1 MTDNHLKKEKKHA
14 IHNTI
19 YHYCFSADHCCCSDL
34 CRRDPPKGHKLG
46 RVPRQCR
53 NAGAARA
60 DYEIKAEYGHQA
72 GTNLFHS
79 FQQFNIHADESA
91 TFTGPDSVQNIIS
104 RVTGGDASWIDGR
117 LASAIPNADF
127 YFLNPAGVMF
137 GQNASLDLGGSFHV
151 STGDYLRFGGN
162 DRFYAMPLENEVL
175 SVAAPSA
182 FGFLDGDAGNISV
195 EGMGELTTEVWG
207 EDYDNWL
214 DWWRDN
220 IFDSDS
226 NPNLSFFPGLV
237 VPEGEAISLIGGDIE
252 LSGAVVDLTRDGI
265 YRPVGANLNAPD
277 GRINL
282 AGIKSDGEVEMTE
295 SGLEVSAKALG
306 NITMSDGAGTGSVE
320 WESY

>member
-14 IHNTI
+14 VHNTI

-34 CRRDPPKGHKLG
+34 CRRDPHPKGINLDGSLG
-46 RVPRQCR
+46 
-53 NAGAARA
+53 NAGTLDLPGP

-151 STGDYLRFGGN
+151 STADYLRFGEN
-162 DRFYAMPLENEVL
+162 DRFYAIPLENDVL

-182 FGFLDGDAGNISV
+182 FGFLDGDAGKISV
-195 EGMGELTTEVWG
+195 EGMGELTTEALQICTELPVSS
-207 EDYDNWL
+207 
-214 DWWRDN
+214 N
-220 IFDSDS
+220 IYTSADV
-226 NPNLSFFPGLV
+226 NANGKIGL
-237 VPEGEAISLIGGDIE
+237 EEAIYILRQ
-252 LSGAVVDLTRDGI
+252 LS
-265 YRPVGANLNAPD
+265 
-277 GRINL
+277 
-282 AGIKSDGEVEMTE
+282 K
-295 SGLEVSAKALG
+295 
-306 NITMSDGAGTGSVE
+306 TGK
-320 WESY
+320 